1 MFTGIIEEVGEI
13 VAVTDSEDFRR
24 IVVRA
29 PELISDIA
37 AGSSVSTDGVCI
49 TARDVKGDTFEADL
63 SGETLARTTLKHA
76 VPGRKVNLEL
86 SMRADGRFGG
96 HIVQG
101 HVDGVGR
108 ILRFDREGDEWLLQI
123 GYEPSEASRMVWK
136 GSVAVDGISLT
147 VAELEKD
154 TFSIAIIP
162 FTMEMT
168 NLKHR
173 RSGDEVNIEF
183 DVLAKY
189 VERLV
194 GEYLDALNQSEGTN

>member
-63 SGETLARTTLKHA
+63 SGETLARTTLKRA

-194 GEYLDALNQSEGTN
+194 GGYLDALNQSEGTN